1 MWITN
6 LVLVSS
12 NRDLLHLVS
21 GKWNFS
27 WGNIDDDS
35 FKEIGEI
42 TSFQRHKVDI
52 YFLME
57 ETSLNLLNVNNQ
69 SHLKIMFK

>member
-1 MWITN
+1 M
-6 LVLVSS
+6 LVSS

-69 SHLKIMFK
+69 SHLKIMFN